1 MIVVGTGVLFAAAD
15 RSDAHHDRCSE
26 FFDDTR
32 EALLVPTPVV
42 IETAWLI
49 GSRLGVDAQATFLS
63 IVSSEIDRVDL
74 TDADWRP
81 VAELVASYRD
91 LDLGV
96 VDAAVVAVA
105 ERMTAKT
112 IATVNPRDF
121 RVVRP
126 AHCDAFE
133 LVP

>member
-1 MIVVGTGVLFAAAD
+1 VIVIDTGVLFAAAD
-15 RSDAHHDRCSE
+15 RSDAHHERCSQ
-26 FFDDTR
+26 FLDNTDAVLR
-32 EALLVPTPVV
+32 VPTPVV

-49 GSRLGVDAQATFLS
+49 GSRLGVDEQAAFLA
-63 IVSSEIDRVDL
+63 IVPSEIDRVDL
-74 TDADWRP
+74 RDADWRR
-81 VAELVASYRD
+81 VAELVTTYRD

-105 ERMTAKT
+105 ERLSATT

-121 RVVRP
+121 LVVRP

>member
-1 MIVVGTGVLFAAAD
+1 MIVVDTGVLFAAAD

-32 EALLVPTPVV
+32 ETLLVPTPVV

-63 IVSSEIDRVDL
+63 TGSSEIDRVDL
-74 TDADWRP
+74 TDADWRR
-81 VAELVASYRD
+81 VAELVASSRD

-105 ERMTAKT
+105 ERMTATT
-112 IATVNPRDF
+112 IVTVNPRDF